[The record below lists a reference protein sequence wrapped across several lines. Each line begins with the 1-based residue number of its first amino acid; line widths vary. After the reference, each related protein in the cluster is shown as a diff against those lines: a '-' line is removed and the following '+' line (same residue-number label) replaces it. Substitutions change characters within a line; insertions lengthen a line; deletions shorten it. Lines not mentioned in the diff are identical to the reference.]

1 MLYLP
6 TIFQTNQHMIQKSWS
21 NLAVKKMQLFAGPRP
36 RHILRKHFY
45 LFVHN
50 CCMVLAFFHA
60 VFPTPWLRSSAM
72 NSLCWLDRIQG
83 FNDLDLIQIS
93 SSLARGW
100 PGGSRQVRGARS
112 RGQEVKVWPG
122 KVHNLTHLD
131 PVSKFHWN
139 IWNSLNHIET
149 IDVSFFDSSLKVLL
163 RYRQ

>member
-1 MLYLP
+1 MLYICYTMLYLP

-45 LFVHN
+45 VFVHN
-50 CCMVLAFFHA
+50 CCMVLSFFHA

-83 FNDLDLIQIS
+83 WPGAGQGG
-93 SSLARGW
+93 LAR
-100 PGGSRQVRGARS
+100 SQVP
-112 RGQEVKVWPG
+112 GQEVKRSRSGQAKYTIW
-122 KVHNLTHLD
+122 HAWTQFQSFIETH
-131 PVSKFHWN
+131 
-139 IWNSLNHIET
+139 WNSLNHIET